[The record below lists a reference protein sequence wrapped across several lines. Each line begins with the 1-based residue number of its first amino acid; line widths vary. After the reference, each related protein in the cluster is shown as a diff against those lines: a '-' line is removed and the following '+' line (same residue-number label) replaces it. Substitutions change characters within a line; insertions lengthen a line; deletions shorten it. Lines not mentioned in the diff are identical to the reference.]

1 MHLWVRVLREGK
13 RTQINTGM
21 PGKRFGVA
29 KQRIIKMPRTKKP
42 TSKKSEAPIQFEK
55 DAEHGLTEMQASFVW
70 HYTEGACG
78 MTEAARKAGYEFPSS
93 SANKLLNGKTY
104 PNVVKAIRIKQ
115 DELAEKYAITPQK
128 TGTML
133 WKVMESAFEK
143 GQYNAAVSA
152 IKELNQLAGLSINR
166 SQNININANLE
177 KMSREQ
183 SKERLGRLLG
193 ADVEDYSPKD
203 K

>member
-1 MHLWVRVLREGK
+1 
-13 RTQINTGM
+13 
-21 PGKRFGVA
+21 
-29 KQRIIKMPRTKKP
+29 MPRKKKEDQKITNAP
-42 TSKKSEAPIQFEK
+42 TQFEK
-55 DAEHGLTEMQASFVW
+55 DDEHGLTEMQASFVW

-78 MTEAARKAGYEFPSS
+78 MTEAARKAGYQFPSA
-93 SANKLLNGKTY
+93 SAGKLLNGKNF

-133 WKVMESAFEK
+133 WKVMESAYEN
-143 GQYNAAVSA
+143 GQFNAAVSA
-152 IKELNQLAGLSINR
+152 IKELNQLAGLSVNR

-177 KMSREQ
+177 KMSRDQ
-183 SKERLGRLLG
+183 IKDRLGQLLG
-193 ADVEDYSPKD
+193 ANIDDYSPKD

>member
-1 MHLWVRVLREGK
+1 
-13 RTQINTGM
+13 
-21 PGKRFGVA
+21 
-29 KQRIIKMPRTKKP
+29 MPRPKKD
-42 TSKKSEAPIQFEK
+42 KKKIIDSPVQFDKNE
-55 DAEHGLTEMQASFVW
+55 EHGLTEMQSSFVW

-78 MTEAARKAGYEFPSS
+78 QSDAARKAGYEFPSQA
-93 SANKLLNGKTY
+93 ANKLLNGKDY

-133 WKVMESAFEK
+133 WKVMESAYEN
-143 GQYNAAVSA
+143 GQFNAAVSA

-183 SKERLGRLLG
+183 IKERLGQLLG
-193 ADVEDYSPKD
+193 ANSSDYSPKD

>member
-1 MHLWVRVLREGK
+1 MV
-13 RTQINTGM
+13 N
-21 PGKRFGVA
+21 
-29 KQRIIKMPRTKKP
+29 
-42 TSKKSEAPIQFEK
+42 APLQFDK
-55 DAEHGLTEMQASFVW
+55 DEEHNLTEMQASFVW

-78 MTEAARKAGYEFPSS
+78 MTEAARKAGYEFPSQA
-93 SANKLLNGKTY
+93 ANKMLNGKDY

-115 DELAEKYAITPQK
+115 DELREKYAITPQK

-133 WKVMESAFEK
+133 WKIMESAYDN

-152 IKELNQLAGLSINR
+152 IKELNQLGGLSINR

-177 KMSREQ
+177 KMSRDQ
-183 SKERLGRLLG
+183 IKERLGQLLG
-193 ADVEDYSPKD
+193 SDTSTYSDKD

>member
-1 MHLWVRVLREGK
+1 
-13 RTQINTGM
+13 
-21 PGKRFGVA
+21 
-29 KQRIIKMPRTKKP
+29 MPRTKKNKEP
-42 TSKKSEAPIQFEK
+42 LVETQVQFEK

-78 MTEAARKAGYEFPSS
+78 MTEAARKAGYEFPSQ
-93 SANKLLNGKTY
+93 SANKLLNGKDY

-133 WKVMESAFEK
+133 WKVMEKAYEN
-143 GQYNAAVSA
+143 GQFNAAVSA
-152 IKELNQLAGLSINR
+152 IKELNQLGGLSINR

-177 KMSREQ
+177 KMSRDDI
-183 SKERLGRLLG
+183 KERLGQLLG
-193 ADVEDYSPKD
+193 ANTSDYSSKD

>member
-1 MHLWVRVLREGK
+1 MGRPRKPKEPLVD
-13 RTQINTGM
+13 T
-21 PGKRFGVA
+21 PGQF
-29 KQRIIKMPRTKKP
+29 
-42 TSKKSEAPIQFEK
+42 SKDE
-55 DAEHGLTEMQASFVW
+55 EHGLTEMQASFVW

-78 MTEAARKAGYEFPSS
+78 MSEAARKAGYEFPSQ
-93 SANKLLNGKTY
+93 SANKLLNGKDY

-133 WKVMESAFEK
+133 WKIMESAYDN
-143 GQYNAAVSA
+143 GQFNAAVSA
-152 IKELNQLAGLSINR
+152 IKELNQLGGLSINR

-177 KMSREQ
+177 KMSRDQ
-183 SKERLGRLLG
+183 IKERLGQLLG
-193 ADVEDYSPKD
+193 SDSTTYSDKD